1 MPKIIGGAVVT
12 AVAAASVAGAAIS
25 SAKAG
30 RAATKGN
37 IDAANTKDAR
47 SMAAEE
53 EGEVCCCWAD
63 AGRELDSWHLVYTKI
78 EVKIHTYLASV
89 IVYKLLAKTKCLP
102 ASQASAFGSTS
113 HPHAWGRYF
122 HFQSGLHVIL
132 ADLKLI

>member
-53 EGEVCCCWAD
+53 EGEVCCCCAD
-63 AGRELDSWHLVYTKI
+63 AGRELDSWHL
-78 EVKIHTYLASV
+78 
-89 IVYKLLAKTKCLP
+89 
-102 ASQASAFGSTS
+102 QARRVHLGARAIPMLGEDIFT
-113 HPHAWGRYF
+113 F
-122 HFQSGLHVIL
+122 KVVCMLF
-132 ADLKLI
+132 